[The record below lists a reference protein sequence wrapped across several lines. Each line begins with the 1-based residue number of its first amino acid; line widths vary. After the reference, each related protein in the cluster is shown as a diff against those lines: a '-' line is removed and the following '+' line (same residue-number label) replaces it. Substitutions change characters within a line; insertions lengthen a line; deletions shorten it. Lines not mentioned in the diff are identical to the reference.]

1 MIFLPM
7 TEGQSWVKSR
17 MEYLILS
24 TSVRALIEYLALSQ
38 PSLVKIFWIHDHQM
52 PTSRDN
58 RESFNLDFPKK
69 RLPIGK
75 LPHNQPFLTK
85 SELEFFQLYQ
95 LVGIWW
101 SWIQKILT
109 NEGCDK
115 ARYSM
120 RARTEVD
127 KMRYSILNFTQ
138 LWPYFIDKKIM
149 ATKFYFNF
157 SETSKHPLSSQLK
170 FRCAHTLKKSRN
182 FQF

>member
-1 MIFLPM
+1 MKF
-7 TEGQSWVKSR
+7 R

-24 TSVRALIEYLALSQ
+24 TSVQALIEYLALSQ
-38 PSLVKIFWIHDHQM
+38 PSLVKIFWIHGHQM
-52 PTSRDN
+52 PTSWYN
-58 RESFNLDFPKK
+58 WKNLSSDFVKNCW
-69 RLPIGK
+69 LCGNFPIGNRFFGKSRLK
-75 LPHNQPFLTK
+75 LSRL
-85 SELEFFQLYQ
+85 SR

-109 NEGCDK
+109 NEGWDK
-115 ARYSM
+115 AKYSM

-127 KMRYSILNFTQ
+127 KMRYSILDFTQ
-138 LWPYFIDKKIM
+138 LWPSVMGKKIM
-149 ATKFYFNF
+149 ATKFYLNF

>member
-1 MIFLPM
+1 
-7 TEGQSWVKSR
+7 

-24 TSVRALIEYLALSQ
+24 TSVWALIEYLALSQ

-52 PTSRDN
+52 PTSWYN
-58 RESFNLDFPKK
+58 WKNFSSDFVKNCW
-69 RLPIGK
+69 LCSNFPIGNRFFGKSRLK
-75 LPHNQPFLTK
+75 LSRL
-85 SELEFFQLYQ
+85 SQ

-109 NEGCDK
+109 NEGWDK
-115 ARYSM
+115 AKYSM

-127 KMRYSILNFTQ
+127 KMRYSILDFTQ
-138 LWPYFIDKKIM
+138 LWPSVMGKKIM
-149 ATKFYFNF
+149 ATKFYLNF
-157 SETSKHPLSSQLK
+157 SETWKHPLSSQLK